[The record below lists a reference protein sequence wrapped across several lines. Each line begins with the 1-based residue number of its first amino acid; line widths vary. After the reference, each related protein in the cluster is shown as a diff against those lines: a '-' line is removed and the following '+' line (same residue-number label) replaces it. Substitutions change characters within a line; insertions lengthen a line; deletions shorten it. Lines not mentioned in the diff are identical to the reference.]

1 MASVNVTAPT
11 SSTSVQAGQNLS
23 ITWTA
28 SVDETME
35 TITGFVLE
43 LYNGNSLDTTILNT
57 NNGNL
62 RSYTYTVP
70 SNQSPDTDYRIK
82 VTMNYEEFE

>member
-23 ITWTA
+23 IMWTA
-28 SVDETME
+28 SIDETME

-43 LYNGNSLDTTILNT
+43 LYDGNSLDTTILNT
-57 NNGNL
+57 NNGSL